1 MKLGRNQF
9 EVVMRKRYFRPEELV
24 EILNKDKA
32 EITRIACMAK
42 ALYKIENLYLV
53 DYNKT
58 HEFICSNEMFYEDT
72 LL

>member
-9 EVVMRKRYFRPEELV
+9 EVVMLKRYFRPEELV

-42 ALYKIENLYLV
+42 ALYKI
-53 DYNKT
+53 
-58 HEFICSNEMFYEDT
+58 
-72 LL
+72 